1 MDARTGSRSLHVASA
16 GHAAYAAI
24 MIALGIQGFIKGD
37 FGIIWQGVPDGLPGS
52 AVLAYVCA
60 FVSLASGIG
69 LLFRRT
75 AAYAAGALLTLN
87 ILWFLAWRVHGLIV
101 ASLVEG
107 TWSSGETLVMM
118 AGAWVLFDWFATDW
132 DRRHFPWATGGRG
145 LRIARVLYGVGLIP
159 FGYAHFAYIEV
170 TADLVPGWIPW
181 HLGWAWLTGVAFVVA
196 GVAIVVGVCARLA
209 AVLSVWQMGLF
220 FVLVWIPKAMAGGLS
235 PFQWG
240 EFASNLAL
248 VAAGWVVADS
258 YRGAPW
264 LVASRPSEPA
274 LAR

>member
-1 MDARTGSRSLHVASA
+1 MAEARTGSTPIYVASA

-24 MIALGIQGFIKGD
+24 MVALGIQGLIKGD
-37 FGIIWQGVPDGLPGS
+37 FGIIWQGVPDGFTGYTILVYLC
-52 AVLAYVCA
+52 AV
-60 FVSLASGIG
+60 VSLGSGIG

-75 AAYAAGALLTLN
+75 AAYAAGALLILN
-87 ILWFLAWRVHGLIV
+87 ILWFLVWRVHGLIV

-145 LRIARVLYGVGLIP
+145 LHIARVLYGLGLIP
-159 FGYAHFAYIEV
+159 FGYAHFAYIQV

-181 HLGWAWLTGVAFVVA
+181 HLGWAWLTGIAFVLA
-196 GVAIVVGVCARLA
+196 GLAMVIGVWGRPA

-220 FVLVWIPKAMAGGLS
+220 FVLVWIPRAVAGSLS

-248 VAAGWVVADS
+248 VAAGWVVAES
-258 YRGAPW
+258 YRGMSW
-264 LVASRPSEPA
+264 LAVGKR
-274 LAR
+274 

>member
-1 MDARTGSRSLHVASA
+1 MAETRTGSRSISIASA

-24 MIALGIQGFIKGD
+24 MIGLGIQGLIKGD
-37 FGIIWQGVPDGLPGS
+37 FGIIWQGVPDGLPGRIVLVYLC
-52 AVLAYVCA
+52 AV
-60 FVSLASGIG
+60 VSLASGVG

-75 AAYAAGALLTLN
+75 AGYAAGALLTLS
-87 ILWFLAWRVHGLIV
+87 ILWFLVWRVHGLIV

-107 TWSSGETLVMM
+107 TWSSGETLVMT
-118 AGAWVLFDWFATDW
+118 AGAWVLFVWFATDW
-132 DRRHFPWATGGRG
+132 DRQHLAFATGDRG
-145 LRIARVLYGVGLIP
+145 LRIARVLYGLGLIP
-159 FGYAHFAYIEV
+159 FGYAHFAFIKE

-181 HLGWAWLTGVAFVVA
+181 HLGWAYLTGTTFVVA
-196 GVAIVVGVCARLA
+196 GVAIVLGMWARLA

-220 FVLVWIPKAMAGGLS
+220 FVLVWIPRAAAGSLS

-258 YRGAPW
+258 YRGTPW
-264 LVASRPSEPA
+264 LRGKE
-274 LAR
+274 RQ